1 MSATTQERFRA
12 AVVAIAPT
20 VLLIGFAY
28 HPYLSDPT
36 DAAVIGAAAA
46 SDTTRWGISHIVI
59 GVGYGLIVLAFIAIR
74 SYLREAG
81 EERWSILALPFVVMG
96 STLFAI
102 LPGMEFTPLA
112 AAETGADFEAAQEE
126 LAPWFV
132 PVIVT
137 GGICFALGA
146 LGFAKGVVVSGTL
159 RPKPAWLVAGALVVM
174 TAARFVPLGPAQY
187 VIGAAGVVALWPVAY
202 VMWRHPETRP
212 ADQPRFVPTT

>member
-20 VLLIGFAY
+20 VLLIGFVY

-59 GVGYGLIVLAFIAIR
+59 GVGYGLIALAFLAIR

-81 EERWSILALPFVVMG
+81 EERWSVLALPFVVMG

-126 LAPWFV
+126 LVPWFV

-137 GGICFALGA
+137 GGVCFALGA
-146 LGFAKGVVVSGTL
+146 LGFAKGVVRSGIL
-159 RPKPAWLVAGALVVM
+159 RPELAWLVAGALVVM
-174 TAARFVPLGPAQY
+174 AAARFVPLGPAQY
-187 VIGAAGVVALWPVAY
+187 VIGAAGVVALWPLAY
-202 VMWRHPETRP
+202 EMWRNPEARP
-212 ADQPRFVPTT
+212 AEPRSLPTT